1 MLRNIFIYIALICCS
16 CRNDVM
22 SIQIGS
28 PSENIR
34 IFIENNQ
41 NITYSVRF
49 NDKVVINKSLLGILF
64 KDGNKLFL
72 DPVIINV
79 SEKNEDEIWELPWGE
94 VKNIRNNYR
103 EKTVS
108 IKDKGNGMLVD
119 LIFRAYDDGIAFRYY
134 VKDIEKRNKIIIIS
148 DELTQFNLTN
158 DAEVWWTPAYGD
170 NRYEELY
177 QKSNVSEMDTSH
189 TPLTIRYS
197 DGIHLSIHES
207 ELLEYSSMQIFYDSD
222 NQLNCDL
229 APWSNGDKVRA
240 KLPFQTPWRTIKI
253 TDSAEGLLRS
263 YLTLN
268 CNEPSKIEDASW
280 IKPAKYIGI
289 WWGMILGKW
298 TWDESFK
305 HGATNERSF
314 KYIDFAAAHGF
325 DEVLIEGWAS
335 GWQGLFPKDSV
346 TVSFT
351 ESTSDF
357 DLRKVQNYAKSKGL
371 SIQSYHE
378 TMANT
383 ENYLE
388 QIDSAFYL
396 LNELGIKNVKIGHV
410 GKKLDRK
417 EFHYGQYGVDYFR
430 KVLDKALEYK
440 IGVNFHEPIKDTGE
454 RRTYPNML
462 TREGARGM
470 EYNAWP
476 GGNPPEHTTILPFTR
491 LLNAPMDFTPGIF
504 DLLLENID
512 ADVKVEFPVTFTV
525 IDSGNGYNDLSF
537 ISEESFWQRKP
548 MNVDTIRFGD
558 ENIYIWKIVQNCQ
571 EGEWEWG
578 AVADHLGLKSYDIWL
593 PQLMDNG
600 SNRKF
605 KVSSTGEIFGETS
618 IIIPSNKIDLSN
630 IYFSR
635 TKQKMKKQRVSS
647 TLAKQLALYI
657 VIYSPLQMASDFIE
671 NYMDVPAFNFIKD
684 VPVNWDTTVV
694 LNGEIGEFVTIARQ
708 EKNSKDWYIGSITN
722 EDERVFDIN
731 LDFLNDGKFKVTIYS
746 DNEFSDWHTNP
757 LEYDIKDT
765 FYTNS
770 NTHSIRL
777 AKGGGQA
784 IKLEYISQK

>member
-148 DELTQFNLTN
+148 DELTEFNLTN

-207 ELLEYSSMQIFYDSD
+207 ELVEYSSMQIFYDSD